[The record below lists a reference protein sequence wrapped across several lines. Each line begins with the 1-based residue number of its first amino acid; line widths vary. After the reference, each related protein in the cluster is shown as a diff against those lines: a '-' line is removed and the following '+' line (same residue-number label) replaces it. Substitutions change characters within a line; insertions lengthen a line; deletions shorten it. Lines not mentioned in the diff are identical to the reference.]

1 MACEIV
7 TVERQLTAV
16 VRAKVP
22 FARIP
27 EAQRAARTAVDGI
40 LPSLDAGPAG
50 RTCTRFKMPTE
61 GLLDME
67 MGSIVA
73 RRFDARGEVVPSEL
87 PAGRAAHFRLNG
99 SFDGLPA
106 AWQTLFDWC
115 KAERLSLSGISWE
128 IYSEWQGVDP
138 KSLHTDLYTLL
149 A

>member
-16 VRAKVP
+16 VKAKVP
-22 FARIP
+22 FAKIP
-27 EAQRAARTAVDGI
+27 DAQREARTAVDSI
-40 LPSLDAGPAG
+40 LPSLEAGPTG
-50 RTCTRFKMPTE
+50 RTCTRFRTPAD

-73 RRFDARGEVVPSEL
+73 RRFDARGGVVSSEL
-87 PAGRAAHFRLNG
+87 PAGRAAHFRLSG
-99 SFDGLPA
+99 PFDGLPG

-128 IYSEWQGVDP
+128 IYSDWRGADP
-138 KSLHTDLYTLL
+138 KTLHTDLYTLL